1 MSVISDRADIL
12 CTSGQKLQPQAA
24 ATSRRPLRGPAA
36 RREEDGPSRNE
47 PQAALRGKTAKV
59 KRTQA
64 EPVVKKQSK
73 LS

>member
-12 CTSGQKLQPQAA
+12 CTSGQKLQPLAA

-36 RREEDGPSRNE
+36 KREVGLSRNE
-47 PQAALRGKTAKV
+47 PQAALRGKAAKV